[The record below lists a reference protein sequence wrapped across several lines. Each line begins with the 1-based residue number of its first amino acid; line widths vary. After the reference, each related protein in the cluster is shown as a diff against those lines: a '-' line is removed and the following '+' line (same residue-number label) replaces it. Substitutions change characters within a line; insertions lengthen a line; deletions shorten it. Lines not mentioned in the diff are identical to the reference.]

1 MSDPRAFVAAGDP
14 AAGDPAAGDPAP
26 GAASLPWLQ
35 PLAPPPA
42 ARRAAFHRLVCDFNL
57 RPDRYL
63 HVTRVP
69 ADWPARYRSPDA
81 FGPAGQKLVARHLL
95 DAHDV
100 AGRHDFD
107 AANPC
112 ARLALLPG
120 AALEQLASY
129 AGLLLHRAWLR
140 DALAVRRMRAEVAAK
155 LGGDALDLA
164 LERAPGFDA
173 LADTLEPWRGEPAVL
188 PAVIR
193 ARGGRLLADFIGAA
207 GDAVARRVTL
217 KFNRAIDAE
226 APYWLN
232 RAQRD
237 QFGELLFLFLIPERL
252 ASWDWLF

>member
-1 MSDPRAFVAAGDP
+1 MSDPHAPHAAGD
-14 AAGDPAAGDPAP
+14 AAP
-26 GAASLPWLQ
+26 LPWLQ

-42 ARRAAFHRLVCDFNL
+42 ARRGAFYGLVCDFNL

-81 FGPAGQKLVARHLL
+81 FGAAGRKLVARHLL
-95 DAHDV
+95 DAHGV
-100 AGRHDFD
+100 AQRHDFD

-129 AGLLLHRAWLR
+129 AGLMLHRAWLR
-140 DALAVRRMRAEVAAK
+140 DALPVRRIRAEIAAK
-155 LGGDALDLA
+155 FGGDALDLA
-164 LERAPGFDA
+164 LERAPAFDA
-173 LADTLEPWRGEPAVL
+173 LAETLEPWRGEPAAL
-188 PAVIR
+188 PAAIR
-193 ARGGRLLADFIGAA
+193 ARGGRLLADFIGAS
-207 GDAVARRVTL
+207 GDAVARRVRL
-217 KFNRAIDAE
+217 KFNRAIDDE

>member
-1 MSDPRAFVAAGDP
+1 MNDARVPPPDAADP
-14 AAGDPAAGDPAP
+14 
-26 GAASLPWLQ
+26 LPWLQ

-42 ARRAAFHRLVCDFNL
+42 ARRAAFHALVCEFNL

-69 ADWPARYRSPDA
+69 DDWPARYRSPDA
-81 FGPAGQKLVARHLL
+81 FGAAGRKLLARHLL
-95 DAHDV
+95 AVHGV

-107 AANPC
+107 VANAC
-112 ARLALLPG
+112 ARVALLPG
-120 AALEQLASY
+120 AALEQLATY
-129 AGLLLHRAWLR
+129 AGLLLHRGWLR
-140 DALAVRRMRAEVAAK
+140 DALTVRRIRAEVAAK
-155 LGGDALDLA
+155 LGGDALTLA
-164 LERAPGFDA
+164 LERAPEFGA
-173 LADTLEPWRGEPAVL
+173 LADTLEPWRVEPAML
-188 PAVIR
+188 PGVIR

-207 GDAVARRVTL
+207 GDAVARRVRL
-217 KFNRAIDAE
+217 KFNRAVDDE

>member
-1 MSDPRAFVAAGDP
+1 MNDPHAPPPGDGP
-14 AAGDPAAGDPAP
+14 AASDAAP
-26 GAASLPWLQ
+26 LPWLQ
-35 PLAPPPA
+35 PLGPPPA
-42 ARRAAFHRLVCDFNL
+42 ARRAAFHALVCDFNL

-81 FGPAGQKLVARHLL
+81 FGAAGRKLLARHLL
-95 DAHDV
+95 ALNGV
-100 AGRHDFD
+100 ADRHDFD
-107 AANPC
+107 VANPC

-120 AALEQLASY
+120 AALEHLAAY

-140 DALAVRRMRAEVAAK
+140 DALAARRIRAEVAAK
-155 LGGDALDLA
+155 LGADALELA
-164 LERAPGFDA
+164 LERAPEFGT
-173 LADTLEPWRGEPAVL
+173 LADTLEPWRADPAAL

-193 ARGGRLLADFIGAA
+193 ARGGRLLADFIGVA
-207 GDAVARRVTL
+207 GDAVARRTRL
-217 KFNRAIDAE
+217 KFHRAIDDE

-237 QFGELLFLFLIPERL
+237 QFGELMFLFLIPERL